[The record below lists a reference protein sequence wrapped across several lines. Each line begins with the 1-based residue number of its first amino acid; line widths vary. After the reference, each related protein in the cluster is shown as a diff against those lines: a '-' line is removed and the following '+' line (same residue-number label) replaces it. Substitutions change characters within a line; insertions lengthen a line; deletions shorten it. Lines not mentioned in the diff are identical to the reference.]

1 MNVTVKN
8 VTLNSLAFK
17 IIYEVFIIFNVTNN
31 SLNVSYAFLF
41 FIHVFFI
48 SSKVKIENLNITE
61 N

>member
-31 SLNVSYAFLF
+31 SLNVSYAFLL